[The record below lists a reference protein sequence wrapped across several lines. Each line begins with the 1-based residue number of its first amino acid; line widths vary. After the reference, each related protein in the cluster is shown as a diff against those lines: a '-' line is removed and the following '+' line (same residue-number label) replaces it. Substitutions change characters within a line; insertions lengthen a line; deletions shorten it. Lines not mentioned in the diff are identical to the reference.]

1 MLLHDNCIYGVRF
14 GLIPPKHR
22 RVPTGLAFQND
33 ELIRRCVVVIRSEG
47 KFSVSKVT
55 EYPWISVSGY
65 GAHIK
70 STPKTLIIQKKNTI
84 EEYPINEVK
93 NLLIIGGHTL
103 HSSAVQNLIRHGAII
118 SFFEAD
124 GTPSGSIRPPGDQ
137 SLNELYELQKTI
149 PRQRFATSLAQTSV
163 QARLFLMEQE
173 EELRNIRLFY
183 EGELEFLRKS
193 REEFAF
199 LIKLDEI
206 RRLHRLVSDMYY
218 EIMSRNLPPELG
230 FRRRS
235 MRPHADPVNAM
246 LSFGYAML
254 FGNCT
259 VASLGAR
266 LNPDGG
272 LLHDGKDSLIHDL
285 IDSLKPGMVDAA
297 VFQIARETLHEEDYE
312 LIPGRCMLS
321 DDLIQVITGRLHT
334 SINTDIIN
342 RQVLSLA
349 NAIRTGSEFT
359 VLY

>member
-1 MLLHDNCIYGVRF
+1 VLM
-14 GLIPPKHR
+14 
-22 RVPTGLAFQND
+22 
-33 ELIRRCVVVIRSEG
+33 
-47 KFSVSKVT
+47 VT
-55 EYPWISVSGY
+55 EYPWISVSGF

-70 STPKTLIIQKKNTI
+70 STQKTLIIQTKNTR
-84 EEYPINEVK
+84 EEYPITEVK
-93 NLLIIGGHTL
+93 NLLVIGGHTL
-103 HSSAVQNLIRHGAII
+103 HSTAVLNLLRHGAFI

-124 GTPSGSIRPPGDQ
+124 GTPAGTIRPPGDQ
-137 SLNELYELQKTI
+137 NLMELYEFQKTI
-149 PRQRFATSLAQTSV
+149 PRQRFAIVLARTSV
-163 QARLFLMEQE
+163 QARLFFMERE

-193 REEFAF
+193 REELAF

-206 RRLHRLVSDMYY
+206 RRLHRLTSDMYY

-259 VASLGAR
+259 VAAFGNR
-266 LNPDGG
+266 LDPDGG

-285 IDSLKPGMVDAA
+285 IDPLKPGMVDTV

-312 LIPGRCMLS
+312 LTPGRCILS
-321 DDLIQVITGRLHT
+321 DDLIREMTGRLHA
-334 SINTDIIN
+334 SINPDIIN
-342 RQVLSLA
+342 RQVISLA
-349 NAIRTGSEFT
+349 NSIRTGSEFT
-359 VLY
+359 VQY

>member
-1 MLLHDNCIYGVRF
+1 M
-14 GLIPPKHR
+14 
-22 RVPTGLAFQND
+22 
-33 ELIRRCVVVIRSEG
+33 
-47 KFSVSKVT
+47 VT
-55 EYPWISVSGY
+55 EFPWISVSGF

-84 EEYPINEVK
+84 EEYPITEVK

-103 HSSAVQNLIRHGAII
+103 HTTVVLNLIRQGAFI

-124 GTPSGSIRPPGDQ
+124 GMPAGTIRPPGDQ
-137 SLNELYELQKTI
+137 SLTESYELQKMI
-149 PRQRFATSLAQTSV
+149 PRQRFAIALAQTSV
-163 QARLFLMEQE
+163 QARLFLMERE
-173 EELRNIRLFY
+173 ENINNVRLFY
-183 EGELEFLRKS
+183 EGELDFLRKS
-193 REEFAF
+193 REELAF

-259 VASLGAR
+259 VAVFGAR
-266 LNPDGG
+266 LDPDGG
-272 LLHDGKDSLIHDL
+272 LLHDGKNSLVHDL
-285 IDSLKPGMVDAA
+285 IDPLKPGMVDTV
-297 VFQIARETLHEEDYE
+297 VFQIARETLREEDYE
-312 LIPGRCMLS
+312 LTPGRCMLS
-321 DDLIQVITGRLHT
+321 DDLIQMITDRLHT
-334 SINTDIIN
+334 SMSTDIIN
-342 RQVLSLA
+342 RQVINLA
-349 NAIRTGSEFT
+349 DSIRTGSEFT